1 MSKRAS
7 ILTNCGTTVAAVTG
21 INQVEAGKWSEV
33 DLADLSLPVAFII
46 FGTDERSP
54 PPVGYEQFWVPAVV
68 EVFCKDTDM
77 ETLLAAIHTAMLEDP
92 TRGGYALQTIR
103 ETCDPFAVDPTRG
116 LAGFDLTFKI
126 QYRHP
131 VGQP

>member
-1 MSKRAS
+1 MSKRS
-7 ILTNCGTTVAAVTG
+7 DILANIGTTIAAVSG
-21 INQVEAGKWSEV
+21 INQVETGKWSEV
-33 DLADLSLPVAFII
+33 DLKDLTLPVAFI
-46 FGTDERSP
+46 FLGTDEISP
-54 PPVGYEQFWVPAVV
+54 PPVGYEQFWIPAVV
-68 EVFCKDTDM
+68 EVFCKDSDM
-77 ETLLAAIHTAMLEDP
+77 ESLIAAIHAAMLVDV
-92 TRGGYALQTIR
+92 TRGGHALQTVR